1 MVCTPNCTSFLH
13 YHQLDHH
20 QLCHDLNIFQGVDK
34 QMTDPSRKPAV
45 ELRNL
50 TKIFPSPEGDP
61 VVAVNSI
68 GLTIHDGEFFSMLG
82 PSGCGKTTTLRMI
95 AGLELPTSGS
105 VLIHGREMAN
115 EPAFK
120 RPVNTVFQRYALFPH
135 MTIWDNVAFGLKM
148 KKTPRDE
155 IDQRVEEMLILVR
168 LERMGQ
174 RKPSQLSGG
183 QQQRVALA
191 RALVNNPEVLLLD
204 EPLGALDLKLRQAM
218 QEELKRIQQTVGITF
233 IYVTH
238 DQEEALAMSDR
249 IAVMNEGNV
258 LQVDGPYDLYEDPQT
273 RFVADF
279 IGETNFLD
287 GEVVA
292 SDEQLTHVRLE
303 TGQLSHVPHEGN
315 VLPNGTR
322 ATVAIRPEKI
332 FIGTGEAPD
341 LINVFTGTVH
351 RVTYLGTD
359 TYYDVM
365 LPNEVEV
372 TARQQN
378 EDYTG
383 TAATVH
389 EGDAVYLAWHAHN
402 ASLLTE

>member
-1 MVCTPNCTSFLH
+1 MS
-13 YHQLDHH
+13 QSD
-20 QLCHDLNIFQGVDK
+20 
-34 QMTDPSRKPAV
+34 RKPAV

-50 TKIFPSPEGDP
+50 TKVFPDPQGEP
-61 VVAVNSI
+61 VVAVDNI
-68 GLTIHDGEFFSMLG
+68 NLTIYDGEFFSLLG

-105 VLIHGREMAN
+105 VLIHGQEMAKQ
-115 EPAFK
+115 PAFR

-148 KKTPRDE
+148 KKRPKDE
-155 IDQRVEEMLILVR
+155 IEQRVADVLRLVR
-168 LERMGQ
+168 LERMGG

-218 QEELKRIQQTVGITF
+218 QDELKRIQQQVGITF

-249 IAVMNEGNV
+249 IAVMNEGLV
-258 LQVDGPYDLYEDPQT
+258 LQVDEPYDLYEDPET

-279 IGETNFLD
+279 IGETNFLEGEVTDHD
-287 GEVVA
+287 GE
-292 SDEQLTHVRLE
+292 QTHVKLV
-303 TGQLSHVPHEGN
+303 TGQMATVPHEGN
-315 VLPNGTR
+315 KLPVGAKVTL
-322 ATVAIRPEKI
+322 AIRPEKI
-332 FIGTGEAPD
+332 FIGSGDPPD
-341 LINVFTGTVH
+341 VRNVFVGRVH
-351 RVTYLGTD
+351 NITYLGTD
-359 TYYDVM
+359 TYYDIL
-365 LPNEVEV
+365 LPNNVEV
-372 TARQQN
+372 VARQQN

-383 TAATVH
+383 SAATVRV
-389 EGDAVYLAWHAHN
+389 GDEVYLAWRAHN
-402 ASLLTE
+402 ASLLTD

>member
-1 MVCTPNCTSFLH
+1 
-13 YHQLDHH
+13 
-20 QLCHDLNIFQGVDK
+20 
-34 QMTDPSRKPAV
+34 MTEKPRKPAV

-50 TKIFPSPEGDP
+50 TKTFPNPQGDP

-68 GLTIHDGEFFSMLG
+68 NLTIYDGEFFSMLG

-105 VLIHGREMAN
+105 VLIHGREMASQ
-115 EPAFK
+115 PAFK

-148 KKTPRDE
+148 KKVAKAE
-155 IDQRVEEMLILVR
+155 IDQRVNDVLKLVR
-168 LERMGQ
+168 LEQMGK

-191 RALVNNPEVLLLD
+191 RALVNSPEVLLLD

-218 QEELKRIQQTVGITF
+218 QDELKRIQETVGITF
-233 IYVTH
+233 VYVTH

-249 IAVMNEGNV
+249 IAVMNDGNV
-258 LQVDGPYDLYEDPQT
+258 LQVDEPYDLYEDPET

-279 IGETNFLD
+279 IGETNFLE
-287 GEVVA
+287 GEVA
-292 SDEQLTHVRLE
+292 NSDEKLTHVRLK
-303 TGQLSHVPHEGN
+303 TGQVAHIPHEGS
-315 VLPNGTR
+315 VLANGTKV
-322 ATVAIRPEKI
+322 TVAIRPEKI
-332 FIGTGEAPD
+332 FIGTGDPPD
-341 LINVFTGTVH
+341 LYNVFTGTVD

-359 TYYDVM
+359 TYYDVL
-365 LPNEVEV
+365 LPNKVEV

-383 TAATVH
+383 TAAVVKS
-389 EGDAVYLAWHAHN
+389 GDRVYLAWHAHN

>member
-1 MVCTPNCTSFLH
+1 
-13 YHQLDHH
+13 
-20 QLCHDLNIFQGVDK
+20 
-34 QMTDPSRKPAV
+34 MTDSSRKPAV

-50 TKIFPSPEGDP
+50 TKTFPSPEGDP

-68 GLTIHDGEFFSMLG
+68 SLTIHDGEFFSMLG

-135 MTIWDNVAFGLKM
+135 MTIRDNVAFGLKM
-148 KKTPRDE
+148 KKTPKDE
-155 IDQRVEEMLILVR
+155 IDQRVEEMLKLVR

-287 GEVVA
+287 GEVVE
-292 SDEQLTHVRLE
+292 SDERLTHVRLV
-303 TGQLSHVPHEGN
+303 TGQLSHVPHEEN

-341 LINVFTGTVH
+341 LMNVFTGIVH